1 MNHGVI
7 FVVNH
12 SRCVCETDEAS
23 NLRFSDPFLP
33 DLGDTAIFSH
43 RNDRKH
49 DSTASRAESLLS
61 MITIL
66 NELPA

>member
-12 SRCVCETDEAS
+12 SRCACETDEAS
-23 NLRFSDPFLP
+23 NERFSDPFLP
-33 DLGDTAIFSH
+33 DPGDTVISSH

-49 DSTASRAESLLS
+49 DSTASRAESMLS

-66 NELPA
+66 NKLLA